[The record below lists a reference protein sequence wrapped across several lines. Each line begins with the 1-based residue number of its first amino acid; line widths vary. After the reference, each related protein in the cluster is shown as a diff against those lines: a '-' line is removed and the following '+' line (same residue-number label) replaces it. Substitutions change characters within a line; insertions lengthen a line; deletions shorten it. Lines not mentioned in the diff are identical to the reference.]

1 MSHALTADGRFCNFN
16 AAAVADNALITDL
29 LVLAAVAFP
38 VLGRSENTLAEQA
51 VFFRLQRT
59 VVDGLRFFDLS
70 MGPFADLIRGCQ
82 TDADRIECDR
92 LVLFLLVVCIC
103 HICLPYITG

>member
-1 MSHALTADGRFCNFN
+1 MSHTLTADGRFCDFN
-16 AAAVADNALITDL
+16 AATVADNALITDF

-59 VVDGLRFFDLS
+59 VIYGLRFFDFS
-70 MGPFADLIRGCQ
+70 MGPFADLIRRCQ
-82 TDADRIECDR
+82 ADAYRI
-92 LVLFLLVVCIC
+92 
-103 HICLPYITG
+103 